1 MTFTI
6 SKKAYE
12 YEVLLKIFND
22 WKFCN
27 TSVELS
33 NNLDMT
39 NTELQLLQCEMLN
52 ENKAII
58 PNITQIPITDYNVFK
73 LADSVSKYGVLNFL
87 GQQKV
92 EFAHYIVIID
102 ENEGIELGRFD
113 MLSNKISMGKIIK
126 LFPFPIIKYIIFH
139 ELLHILDFN
148 HGRMFD
154 SIMARYPNKHN
165 IELYLIDFIIHYKTH
180 YIVKFKQKYYFR
192 IKKKQ
197 LRVKKDK

>member
-6 SKKAYE
+6 SKKDYE
-12 YEVLLKIFND
+12 HEVLLKIFND

-27 TSVELS
+27 TSIELS

-39 NTELQLLQCEMLN
+39 NTELQRLQCEMLN

-73 LADSVSKYGVLNFL
+73 LADSVSKYGVLHFL
-87 GQQKV
+87 GQQKI

-113 MLSNKISMGKIIK
+113 MLSNKIFMGKIIK
-126 LFPFPIIKYIIFH
+126 LFPFQIIKYIIFH
-139 ELLHILDFN
+139 ELLHVLDFN
-148 HGRMFD
+148 HGKMFD
-154 SIMARYPNKHN
+154 SIMARYPNSIILN
-165 IELYLIDFIIHYKTH
+165 CILLI
-180 YIVKFKQKYYFR
+180 
-192 IKKKQ
+192 
-197 LRVKKDK
+197 L